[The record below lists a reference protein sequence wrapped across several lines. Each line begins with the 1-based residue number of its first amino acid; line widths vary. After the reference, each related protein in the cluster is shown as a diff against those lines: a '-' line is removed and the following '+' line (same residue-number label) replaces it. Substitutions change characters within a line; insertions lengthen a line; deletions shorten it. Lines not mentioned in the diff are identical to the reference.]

1 MKLQGFAQD
10 LYSSSA
16 TKKEKLGTLRITSD
30 GRKFRYAYNGAV
42 ALTTGV
48 VTSMIGAA
56 ANHINRAIVITAAIG
71 DKEVSVT
78 LGATACA
85 ANSYEDG
92 YFQVNDA
99 DGQGQSYQI
108 IGNTYA
114 ASAGTTVVTLADPLR
129 IALTTD
135 SEVSLIYNPWYGTV
149 IMATE
154 ATGPAGVTVCAV
166 PINNYYWSQ
175 TGGMGCVLSEGSA
188 AVGSLLEHATTNG
201 STSLADGVDKAFVGQ
216 TISTAGVAGEYKP
229 VWLTID

>member
-42 ALTTGV
+42 ALTTGIS
-48 VTSMIGAA
+48 TSMIGVAA
-56 ANHINRAIVITAAIG
+56 YHINRAIVIPAAIG

-92 YFQVNDA
+92 YFQVND
-99 DGQGQSYQI
+99 GTGEGQSYQI

-114 ASAGTTVVTLADPLR
+114 ASAGTTVVTLADPIR
-129 IALTTD
+129 IALTTS
-135 SEVSLIYNPWYGTV
+135 SEVSLVYNPWYGTV
-149 IMATE
+149 IQATE
-154 ATGPAGVTVCAV
+154 ETGPAGVTVCAV
-166 PINNYYWSQ
+166 PINHYYWSQ
-175 TGGMGCVLSEGSA
+175 TGGMACVLSTSTA
-188 AVGSLLEHATTNG
+188 AVASLLEHGLTNG
-201 STSLADGVDKAFVGQ
+201 STALANGFDKAFLGQ
-216 TISTAGVAGEYKP
+216 TISTAGIAGEYKP